1 MPYLSYAYVINNTNF
16 ANVLSDLQSN
26 KINSSAIEFELE
38 EPLTNDQLNQLQVA
52 LKNNKEVSKFC
63 LRSCHASRLEL
74 LNIFRGLDGCKWLL
88 LQLDYPLELTPNE
101 FMLACDII
109 KDEKKSLELLY
120 LSIPKGYESKAY
132 EALRDNY
139 SLNTISLFGYDEYDM
154 SLFQDY
160 IVYRNTGW
168 LNKLEHWLNNDIMSP
183 MPPPALSYAFLLDED
198 PIDEDPLEED
208 PIDEDP
214 FYDKRGY
221 YTPERIR
228 QYEEILEHSSAN
240 QLYEGLRGLRPQT
253 TAEEEKEGLIQ
264 ELTAEGKQ
272 QLFQILTQAYPHPQ
286 LQRIASYALGHFL
299 LENPKFLATDK
310 EEMIRSL
317 LIINAFKKSD
327 FSPTT
332 ENFISEIRKIAV
344 AIAILKLQHKDASPN
359 DIRKF
364 TGGEKQILD
373 FFKLR
378 DILNQAV
385 ETLKNDQN
393 ASSVNELNL
402 LNAIGAQKSYHP
414 LLIKYML
421 ECPSLVKQ
429 MKTSF
434 PSLQSFFIVEDC
446 LSQNTSIREIDLN
459 ECCVAK
465 LEQTGIPK
473 DRCPSLAAELRS
485 AKDVVL
491 WDTKSLLEH
500 LSNAEKTLGY
510 SPMFFPK
517 TSKAESSAP
526 DSSLSNQP

>member
-1 MPYLSYAYVINNTNF
+1 MPYLYNGYVINNTNF
-16 ANVLSDLQSN
+16 ANALSDLQSN
-26 KINSSAIEFELE
+26 KINSLAIEFELE
-38 EPLTNDQLNQLQVA
+38 EPLTNDQLNQLLVA
-52 LKNNKEVSKFC
+52 LKNNKEASRFC
-63 LRSCHASRLEL
+63 LQGCHASRLEL
-74 LNIFRGLDGCKWLL
+74 LNIFRGLDGYKWLL
-88 LQLDYPLELTPNE
+88 LQLTYPFEITPNE

-120 LSIPKGYESKAY
+120 LSIPEGYESKAY

-139 SLNTISLFGYDEYDM
+139 SLNSINLFTSPYHRT
-154 SLFQDY
+154 LFAYY
-160 IVYRNTGW
+160 IEYRNTEW
-168 LNKLEHWLNNDIMSP
+168 LDKLEHWLNNGIMSS
-183 MPPPALSYAFLLDED
+183 MPPPTLSIDYLLDG
-198 PIDEDPLEED
+198 DPLEED
-208 PIDEDP
+208 RLEEAP
-214 FYDKRGY
+214 FTSLRDD
-221 YTPERIR
+221 YTPEELR
-228 QYEEILEHSSAN
+228 QIEEILEHTIAN

-272 QLFQILTQAYPHPQ
+272 QVFQILTQAYPHPR
-286 LQRIASYALGHFL
+286 LQRIASCALGYFL
-299 LENPKFLATDK
+299 FENPELLATDK
-310 EEMIRSL
+310 EAMIRSL
-317 LIINAFKKSD
+317 LIINAFKESD

-332 ENFISEIRKIAV
+332 ENLTSEIRKIAV

-364 TGGEKQILD
+364 IGGEKQILD

-402 LNAIGAQKSYHP
+402 LKAIGAQKSYHP

-421 ECPSLVKQ
+421 ECPSMVKQ